1 MANRQFIQSFFS
13 FFRAPVMLAGK
24 INLHTDASVL
34 STSKIKGASIAKTST
49 GVYTITL
56 QDKYNTLISAN
67 VTPMFAATVADLAVE
82 VVSADVS
89 SAKTIV
95 LRTKT
100 ISTGAAVDVSAATT
114 LYVNLMLGNSTLDA

>member
-13 FFRAPVMLAGK
+13 FFRAPVMLAGH
-24 INLHTDASVL
+24 IDLASNAAV
-34 STSKIKGASIAKTST
+34 STTTKIKGASVAKTTT

-56 QDKYNTLISAN
+56 EDKYSSLLSVN
-67 VTPMFAATVADLAVE
+67 VTPLFAATVADLGVE
-82 VVSADVS
+82 VVSADVT

-100 ISTGAAVDVSAATT
+100 ISTGAAVDVGAATV
-114 LYVNLMLGNSTLDA
+114 LYVNLVLGNSSLDA